1 MEERTSSDRS
11 MVMYN
16 YPPNLVALSGV
27 NQIDGLELIEADVSY
42 YSSDGKQ
49 LKTTLKVG
57 TISPPLV

>member
-1 MEERTSSDRS
+1 